1 MQWYLKVVRD
11 NYANFTGRARR
22 KEYWMFAL
30 FNVIFAVVALIV
42 DNILGTT
49 FKFGIG
55 NYTTNLPYGWIYLLY
70 DLAILIPGLAVCV
83 RRLHDIGKSGWWLF
97 IILIPIVGAIWLLV
111 LACTDGNPGNN
122 IYGPSP
128 KAVS

>member
-11 NYANFTGRARR
+11 NYANFAGRARR

-30 FNVIFAVVALIV
+30 FNVIFAIVAMIV

-49 FKFGIG
+49 FKFGEG
-55 NYTTNLPYGWIYLLY
+55 LAQMSLPYGWIYMLY
-70 DLAILIPGLAVCV
+70 ILAMLIPALAVLV
-83 RRLHDIGKSGWWLF
+83 RRLHDVGNSGWWFF
-97 IILIPIVGAIWLLV
+97 IVLIPLVGAIWLFV
-111 LACTDGNPGNN
+111 LACTDGNPGEN

-128 KAVS
+128 KMVS